1 MKIEKLVIIMAFWML
16 AIAGCTDQK
25 NGEMKEQTANP
36 FYTEYQTPFQTPPFN
51 LIKAKHYMP
60 AFEEGIRLAEIE
72 VDQIATNH
80 DPPTF
85 ENTIVAMERKGK
97 LLDKVSSVFF
107 NLLSAE
113 TNDSLKAISKKVSPM
128 LSEYS
133 DNIKLN
139 EQLFQRIKTLYDN
152 RDNLNLDPESAMLLE
167 KYYKRFVRGGAGL
180 PEDKKKELRKI
191 NSELSLLTL
200 QFGDNILEE
209 NNRFE
214 LVIDDKKDLAGLPDM
229 VISAAAEAA
238 KSRGHEG
245 KWVFTLHKPS
255 LIPFLQ
261 YSDRRDLREKMF
273 TGYIERGNHND
284 SLDNKKVLV
293 KIVNLREK
301 RAKLL
306 GYKSHAD
313 YVLEENMAKKPENV
327 YKLLDQIWTPAIKVA
342 THEAADMQKMIDAEG
357 GHFKL
362 EPWDWWYYAEKVKK
376 AKYNLDEG
384 QLRPYF
390 ELENVRK
397 GIFWVANR
405 LYGITFEERDDI
417 PVYNPDVKVYE
428 VKDRDGSHIGIYY
441 TDYFPRP
448 GKRGGA
454 WMNEYREE
462 ENINGE
468 HITPIIVNVGNF
480 TKPSGD
486 TPALLSL
493 DETLT
498 MFHEFGHALHGLL
511 SKVTYPSLSGTSVP
525 RDFVELPSQIME
537 NWALEPEVLKM
548 YAKHYKTGAPMPEEL
563 IEKIKKSGYFNQ
575 GFATTEYLA
584 ASYLDMDWHTIE
596 KPFEGDPMKF
606 ENESMAKIHLIPEIV
621 PRYRSPYFRHI
632 FAGGYS
638 AGYYSYI
645 WAEVLDA
652 DGFAYFKETNIFDQE
667 KAAKFRKYILAAGG
681 SADPMEMYIRFRGRE
696 PETQALLHKR
706 GLDRVQ

>member
-1 MKIEKLVIIMAFWML
+1 MKIEKLLI
-16 AIAGCTDQK
+16 IAGIWALSAACTDQK
-25 NGEMKEQTANP
+25 KGEMKEYTDNP
-36 FYTEYQTPFQTPPFN
+36 FFSEYQTPFQTPPFN
-51 LIKAKHYMP
+51 LIKAKDYMP
-60 AFEEGIRLAEIE
+60 GFIEGIRLAEEE
-72 VDQIATNH
+72 VNQIANNP
-80 DPPTF
+80 DAPTF
-85 ENTIVAMERKGK
+85 ENTIVAMEQTGK
-97 LLDKVSSVFF
+97 LLDKVSGVFF

-113 TNDSLKAISKKVSPM
+113 TNDSLQAISRKVSPM
-128 LSEYS
+128 LSEYR
-133 DNIKLN
+133 DNIRLN
-139 EQLFQRIKTLYDN
+139 EQLFQRIKTIYSQRESLD
-152 RDNLNLDPESAMLLE
+152 LNPESAMLLE
-167 KYYKRFVRGGAGL
+167 KYYKRFVRSGAGL
-180 PEDKKKELRKI
+180 PEDQKQELRKI
-191 NSELSLLTL
+191 NSDLSLLTL
-200 QFGDNILEE
+200 QFGDHILEE

-214 LVIDDKKDLAGLPDM
+214 LVIENEQDLAGLPEM
-229 VISAAAEAA
+229 VVTAASETA
-238 KSRGHEG
+238 KSRGYEG

-261 YSDRRDLREKMF
+261 YSERRDLREKMF
-273 TGYIERGNHND
+273 NGYIERGNHND
-284 SLDNKKVLV
+284 SLDNKEILV

-306 GYKSHAD
+306 GYENHAA

-327 YKLLDQIWTPAIKVA
+327 YKLLDQIWTPAIEVA
-342 THEAADMQKMIDAEG
+342 RREAADMQKMIVEEG
-357 GHFKL
+357 GDFKL

-376 AKYNLDEG
+376 AKYDLDEG

-397 GIFWVANR
+397 GIFWVANM

-454 WMNEYREE
+454 WMNEYRGE

-511 SKVTYPSLSGTSVP
+511 TECTYPSLSGTSVP

-537 NWALEPEVLKM
+537 NWALEPEVLNM
-548 YAKHYKTGAPMPEEL
+548 YAKHYKTGKPMPEEL

-596 KPFEGDPMKF
+596 KPFKGSPMEF
-606 ENESMAKIHLIPEIV
+606 EHEAMEKIHLIPEIV

-667 KAAKFRKYILAAGG
+667 KASKFRKYILAAGG
-681 SADPMEMYIRFRGRE
+681 SADPMEMYIRFRGRK
-696 PETQALLHKR
+696 PEIKALLHKR
-706 GLDRVQ
+706 GLDQVK

>member
-1 MKIEKLVIIMAFWML
+1 MLVLLGA
-16 AIAGCTDQK
+16 CKEQNK
-25 NGEMKEQTANP
+25 REMKDLDNSNP
-36 FYTEYQTPFQTPPFN
+36 FFTEYQTPFQTPPFN
-51 LIKAKHYMP
+51 LIRNRDYMP
-60 AFEEGIRLAEIE
+60 AFEEGIRLAEEE
-72 VDQIATNH
+72 VDQIANNP

-85 ENTIVAMERKGK
+85 DNTIVAMEQKGK
-97 LLDKVSSVFF
+97 LLDKVSNVFF

-128 LSEYS
+128 LSEYR
-133 DNIKLN
+133 DNVRLN
-139 EQLFQRIKTLYDN
+139 EKLFERIKTLWDQ
-152 RDNLNLDPESAMLLE
+152 RESLGLDEESSMLLK
-167 KYYKRFVRGGAGL
+167 KYYQRFVRGGAGL

-200 QFGDNILEE
+200 QFGDHILEE

-214 LVIDDKKDLAGLPDM
+214 LVIDDQNDLAGLPEM
-229 VISAAAEAA
+229 AVTAAAETA
-238 KSRGHEG
+238 KKRGHDG

-261 YSDRRDLREKMF
+261 YSEKRDLREKMF
-273 TGYIERGNHND
+273 KGYIERGNHND
-284 SLDNKKVLV
+284 SLDNKKILV
-293 KIVNLREK
+293 KIVNLRER

-306 GYKSHAD
+306 GYESHAD
-313 YVLEENMAKKPENV
+313 YVLEENMAKNPGNV

-342 THEAADMQKMIDAEG
+342 QTEAADMQKMIDSEG
-357 GHFKL
+357 GNFKL
-362 EPWDWWYYAEKVKK
+362 KPWDWWFYAEKVKK
-376 AKYNLDEG
+376 ARYDLDEG

-397 GIFWVANR
+397 GVFWVANK
-405 LYGITFEERDDI
+405 LYGITFEERHDI
-417 PVYNPDVKVYE
+417 PVYNPEVKVYE

-454 WMNEYREE
+454 WMNAYRKE
-462 ENINGE
+462 ENIGGE
-468 HITPIIVNVGNF
+468 DITPIIVNVGNF
-480 TKPSGD
+480 TRPSGD
-486 TPALLSL
+486 KPALLSL

-511 SKVTYPSLSGTSVP
+511 SKCTYPSLSGTSVP

-537 NWALEPEVLKM
+537 NWALEPEVLDM
-548 YAKHYKTGAPMPEEL
+548 YAKHYKTGKPMPKEL

-596 KPFEGDPMKF
+596 KPFEGEPMEF
-606 ENESMAKIHLIPEIV
+606 ENEAMAKIHLIPEIV
-621 PRYRSPYFRHI
+621 PRYRSPYFSHI

-681 SADPMEMYIRFRGRE
+681 SADPMEMYIRFRGCK
-696 PETQALLHKR
+696 PETSALLHKR
-706 GLDRVQ
+706 GLDQVK

>member
-1 MKIEKLVIIMAFWML
+1 MLVLLGA
-16 AIAGCTDQK
+16 CKEQNK
-25 NGEMKEQTANP
+25 REMKDLDNSNP
-36 FYTEYQTPFQTPPFN
+36 FFTEYQTPFQTPPFN
-51 LIKAKHYMP
+51 LIRNRDYMP
-60 AFEEGIRLAEIE
+60 AFEEGIRLAEEE
-72 VDQIATNH
+72 VDQIANNP

-85 ENTIVAMERKGK
+85 DNTIVAMEQKGK
-97 LLDKVSSVFF
+97 LLDKVSNVFF

-128 LSEYS
+128 LSEYR
-133 DNIKLN
+133 DNVRLN
-139 EQLFQRIKTLYDN
+139 EKLFERIKTLWDQ
-152 RDNLNLDPESAMLLE
+152 RESLGLDEESSMLLK
-167 KYYKRFVRGGAGL
+167 KYYQRFVRGGAGL

-200 QFGDNILEE
+200 QFGDHILEE

-214 LVIDDKKDLAGLPDM
+214 LVIDDQNDLAGLPEM
-229 VISAAAEAA
+229 AVTAAAETA
-238 KSRGHEG
+238 KKRGHDG

-261 YSDRRDLREKMF
+261 YSEKRDLREKMF
-273 TGYIERGNHND
+273 KGYIERGNHND
-284 SLDNKKVLV
+284 SLDNKKILV
-293 KIVNLREK
+293 KIVNLRER

-306 GYKSHAD
+306 GYESHAD
-313 YVLEENMAKKPENV
+313 YVLEENMAKNPGNV

-342 THEAADMQKMIDAEG
+342 QTEAADMQKMIDSEG
-357 GHFKL
+357 GNFKL
-362 EPWDWWYYAEKVKK
+362 KPWDWWYYAEKVKK
-376 AKYNLDEG
+376 ARYDLDEG

-397 GIFWVANR
+397 GVFWVANK
-405 LYGITFEERDDI
+405 LYGITFEERHDI
-417 PVYNPDVKVYE
+417 PVYNPEVKVYE

-454 WMNEYREE
+454 WMNAYRKE
-462 ENINGE
+462 ENIGGE
-468 HITPIIVNVGNF
+468 DITPIIVNVGNF
-480 TKPSGD
+480 TRPSGD
-486 TPALLSL
+486 KPALLSL

-511 SKVTYPSLSGTSVP
+511 SKCTYPSLSGTSVP

-537 NWALEPEVLKM
+537 NWALEPEVLDM
-548 YAKHYKTGAPMPEEL
+548 YAKHYKTGKPMPKEL

-596 KPFEGDPMKF
+596 KPFEGEPMEF
-606 ENESMAKIHLIPEIV
+606 ENEAMAKIHLIPEIV
-621 PRYRSPYFRHI
+621 PRYRSPYFSHI

-681 SADPMEMYIRFRGRE
+681 SADPMEMYIRFRGCK
-696 PETQALLHKR
+696 PETSALLHKR
-706 GLDRVQ
+706 GLDQVK